1 MRIARAWLFMIG
13 LAVVAHAEDVPQAS
27 TETAAV
33 AESELPSAA
42 EIDAQISEIERDV
55 SGADEVVEFVPK
67 KPLSADKA
75 TSLPSDI

>member
-1 MRIARAWLFMIG
+1 MRFRYGWLIVAVIAI
-13 LAVVAHAEDVPQAS
+13 V
-27 TETAAV
+27 AV
-33 AESELPSAA
+33 ADDAAQDPAEMPAAESPLPSAD

-55 SGADEVVEFVPK
+55 SGGDEVEEFVPK